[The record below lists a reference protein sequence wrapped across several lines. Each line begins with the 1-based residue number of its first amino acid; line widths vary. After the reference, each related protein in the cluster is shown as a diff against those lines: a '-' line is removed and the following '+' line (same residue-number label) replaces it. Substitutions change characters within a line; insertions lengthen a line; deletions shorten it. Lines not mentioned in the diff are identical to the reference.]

1 MLKYHDLKIETI
13 HGANED
19 IKNLLSKVVL
29 GTPGRMRYRHLDI
42 LDKIDDVGKTIFL
55 TLRKGHR
62 LLGTVGL
69 VQRLVENGE
78 NLCNSF
84 FIRFFAIFSPMRSK
98 KQDKKHKRTEEEKQ
112 FVLKDQL
119 KEHIDHMDRF
129 IDDPELQKFKTVSYA
144 FIEKGNERSMDF
156 SEMLGYQT
164 AGEVHTL
171 PFSRFF
177 PKHNKNVKSLLK
189 EEEGNMMNK
198 IREFYKDHCMFF
210 TDYLPLDDH
219 YFVFKKDGEII
230 AGVQCYPVDFEIIE
244 MPGIS
249 GWLLLH
255 VIPGLPVIRRMF
267 QADKFSFIA
276 FDGIWYKPGCEK
288 YLMPLYESV
297 CANFSTK
304 IAMSWHDSRSRIY
317 KEVKKAVRIGFL
329 ARILGTLPGII
340 RIKFFNQTGEE
351 KQEFLEK
358 PVYVSGYDMS

>member
-1 MLKYHDLKIETI
+1 MLQYHDLKIEVV

-19 IKNLLSKVVL
+19 IKALLSKVIL
-29 GTPGRMRYRHLDI
+29 GTPGRMRYRHIGL
-42 LDKIDDVGKTIFL
+42 LDKIDNVGKTIFL

-69 VQRLVENGE
+69 VQRLVETGE
-78 NLCNSF
+78 NRNNAF
-84 FIRFFAIFSPMRSK
+84 FIRYFAIFSPMQSEKHGRQQK
-98 KQDKKHKRTEEEKQ
+98 RGEDDKQS
-112 FVLKDQL
+112 FL
-119 KEHIDHMDRF
+119 KEELKLQIDRMNQF
-129 IDDPELQKFKTVSYA
+129 IENPELQKIKTISYA
-144 FIEKGNERSMDF
+144 YIEKENERSMNFGDV
-156 SEMLGYQT
+156 MGYQT

-177 PKHNKNVKSLLK
+177 PKHNKNVQSLPK
-189 EEEGNMMNK
+189 EDGENMMNK
-198 IREFYKDHCMFF
+198 IREFYKDHIMFF
-210 TDYLPLDDH
+210 PDYLSLDDH
-219 YFVFKKDGEII
+219 YFVYKKHGEIV

-244 MPGIS
+244 MPGFS

-317 KEVKKAVRIGFL
+317 KEVKKAVRMGFL
-329 ARILGTLPGII
+329 ASILGTLPGII

-358 PVYVSGYDMS
+358 PVYISGYDMS